1 MGNLQAV
8 GSIVESIYVDELG
21 STLSTED
28 IYRILVVD
36 IMEGA
41 IEVDWRD
48 FFPYLKW
55 IPNRSMEMK
64 IQKLYIRRKAV
75 MKALMNEQKK
85 RLTSGKVV
93 FSCLITTSNRF
104 MQIILYMIEL
114 YIIIWLFVWYVT
126 SQEVNC
132 YVDYL
137 VSEAKELSEEQI
149 CMLIWETIIETS
161 DTTLVTTEWA
171 MYELAK
177 DRNRQV
183 VCLYILCVWLT

>member
-1 MGNLQAV
+1 M
-8 GSIVESIYVDELG
+8 
-21 STLSTED
+21 
-28 IYRILVVD
+28 
-36 IMEGA
+36 
-41 IEVDWRD
+41 
-48 FFPYLKW
+48 
-55 IPNRSMEMK
+55 
-64 IQKLYIRRKAV
+64 
-75 MKALMNEQKK
+75 
-85 RLTSGKVV
+85 
-93 FSCLITTSNRF
+93 
-104 MQIILYMIEL
+104 
-114 YIIIWLFVWYVT
+114 
-126 SQEVNC
+126 NC